1 MLIPIQ
7 NTTHKNYYKK
17 KNYLKVNKK
26 IVYPTCNSSTTLQK
40 LWYSCI
46 IKIKIKLIPD

>member
-26 IVYPTCNSSTTLQK
+26 IEYPTYNSSTT
-40 LWYSCI
+40 YRSCGI
-46 IKIKIKLIPD
+46 LALLR